1 MTIYIPSVNT
11 STDSFLMWIN
21 NSNKAFSALSNNAV
35 TTNSNNAIGN
45 SGITGLFTANAL
57 FANMSFNVGY
67 STQNVVMS
75 NTSLIF
81 NNTST
86 INAIYSRDG
95 FIINYAGGN
104 TRYTTASLSIA
115 GTTNI
120 NSTNVTSINA
130 SFSNTLLIGNS
141 TIRTTINSSA
151 ISVNTLNVSKFTL
164 NSISFGTLTT
174 EANSYFDYYGLRLNW
189 TPSNGPA
196 TNTFINGQGLV
207 TSGNVY
213 ANGIYAENGF
223 FIRDKA
229 SGGYVKAFTVQTT
242 TTTTT
247 TTPPSGP
254 PVTTTTTK
262 STVVNES
269 NTVFASQNNYF
280 SYGLTSNGNVGI
292 AVGIPDFKGLSPL
305 HIARQRTSGIKA
317 LNTDSMTVIE
327 SDTANTFVEFRH
339 KDSVGSLSGMIF
351 VDTSQSGYLV
361 YNTNYGSQGG
371 TLRAGAY
378 NAINF
383 EVGGTDTLFANGVAS
398 KPVMMQV
405 TPSYVSSNVALRLNG
420 STSSY
425 TELVSNSSPTAG
437 GIRFTLPS
445 NTGTANFVM
454 TATDGAGKL
463 GWANAAVLITGS
475 SLSLNT
481 FTTSLNGVIGTSL
494 KVQTSLGVGTEPSGV
509 AGEIRATDD
518 ITAFYSSDI
527 SLKTNIKPIEN
538 ALEKIDQI
546 NGVSFDWTDSHLM
559 EHGGEDDYFNRKHDV
574 GVIAQEIEK
583 VLPEVVGT
591 RENGIKAVKYDRI
604 VALLI
609 QGIKELKSE
618 LDEVKSKN
626 CCSCGGK

>member
-57 FANMSFNVGY
+57 FANISFNIGY

-81 NNTST
+81 NSTST
-86 INAIYSRDG
+86 INTVYTRDG
-95 FIINYAGGN
+95 FTINTAGSN
-104 TRYTTASLSIA
+104 TRYTGASLSIA
-115 GTTNI
+115 GTTNV

-130 SFSNTLLIGNS
+130 TFSNTIVVGN
-141 TIRTTINSSA
+141 TIITRSNITADTISFKAFSA
-151 ISVNTLNVSKFTL
+151 ISALKFP
-164 NSISFGTLTT
+164 GV
-174 EANSYFDYYGLRLNW
+174 EANSSFDYYGLRLNW
-189 TPSNGPA
+189 TPSNGPPA
-196 TNTFINGQGLV
+196 NTFINGQGLR

-223 FIRDKA
+223 FIRDKT
-229 SGGYVKAFTVQTT
+229 SGAYVTIVNLKTDTP
-242 TTTTT
+242 
-247 TTPPSGP
+247 PPSGGGQQT
-254 PVTTTTTK
+254 PVTNYTTVY
-262 STVVNES
+262 STNS
-269 NTVFASQNNYF
+269 SFISQNNYF

-292 AVGIPDFKGLSPL
+292 AVGIPDFRGLSPL

-317 LNTDSMTVIE
+317 LNTDSMAVIE
-327 SDTANTFVEFRH
+327 SDTLNTFVEFRH

-398 KPVMMQV
+398 KPVIMQV
-405 TPSYVSSNVALRLNG
+405 NPSYVSSNVVIRLNG

-425 TELVSNSSPTAG
+425 TEIASNTSPTTG

-454 TATDGAGKL
+454 TSIDGTGKL
-463 GWANAAVLITGS
+463 GFANVASLISGS
-475 SLSLNT
+475 DLTYRKLY
-481 FTTSLNGVIGTSL
+481 TTLDGNIGTDL
-494 KVQTSLGVGTEPSGV
+494 KVVRSLGVGTDPSGT
-509 AGEIRATDD
+509 AGGIRATDD
-518 ITAFYSSDI
+518 ITAFFSSDI

-538 ALEKIDQI
+538 ALEKINQI

-609 QGIKELKSE
+609 QGIKELKAE
-618 LDEVKSKN
+618 LDEVKNKN
-626 CCSCGGK
+626 CCSCGSK

>member
-57 FANMSFNVGY
+57 FANISFNIGY

-81 NNTST
+81 NSTST
-86 INAIYSRDG
+86 INTVYTRDG
-95 FIINYAGGN
+95 FTINTAGSN
-104 TRYTTASLSIA
+104 TRYTGASLSIA
-115 GTTNI
+115 GTTNV

-130 SFSNTLLIGNS
+130 TFSNTIVVGN
-141 TIRTTINSSA
+141 TIITRSNITADTISFKAFSA
-151 ISVNTLNVSKFTL
+151 ISALKFP
-164 NSISFGTLTT
+164 GV
-174 EANSYFDYYGLRLNW
+174 EANSSFDYYGLRLNW
-189 TPSNGPA
+189 TPSNGPPA
-196 TNTFINGQGLV
+196 NTFINGQGLI
-207 TSGNVY
+207 TSGDVTANNFY
-213 ANGIYAENGF
+213 AKNNFYM
-223 FIRDKA
+223 RQPD
-229 SGGYVKAFTVQTT
+229 GGYVKAFTLQTT

-269 NTVFASQNNYF
+269 NTVFVSQNNYF

-317 LNTDSMTVIE
+317 LNTDSMAVIE
-327 SDTANTFVEFRH
+327 SDTLNTFVEFRH
-339 KDSVGSLSGMIF
+339 KDSVGSSSGMIF

-398 KPVMMQV
+398 KPVIMQV
-405 TPSYVSSNVALRLNG
+405 SPSYVSSNVALRLNG

-425 TELVSNSSPTAG
+425 TELVSNASPTAG

-518 ITAFYSSDI
+518 ITAFFSSDI

-546 NGVSFDWTDSHLM
+546 NGVSFDWTDSHLI

>member
-57 FANMSFNVGY
+57 FANISFNIGY

-81 NNTST
+81 NSTST
-86 INAIYSRDG
+86 INTVYTRDG
-95 FIINYAGGN
+95 FTINTAGSN
-104 TRYTTASLSIA
+104 TRYTGASLSIA
-115 GTTNI
+115 GTTNV

-130 SFSNTLLIGNS
+130 TFSNTIVVGN
-141 TIRTTINSSA
+141 TIITRSNITADTISFKAFSA
-151 ISVNTLNVSKFTL
+151 ISALKFP
-164 NSISFGTLTT
+164 GV
-174 EANSYFDYYGLRLNW
+174 EANSSFDYYGLRLNW
-189 TPSNGPA
+189 TPSNGPPA
-196 TNTFINGQGLV
+196 NTFINGQGLR

-223 FIRDKA
+223 FIRDKT
-229 SGGYVKAFTVQTT
+229 SGAYVTIVNLKTDTP
-242 TTTTT
+242 
-247 TTPPSGP
+247 PPSGGGQQT
-254 PVTTTTTK
+254 PVTNYTTVY
-262 STVVNES
+262 STNS
-269 NTVFASQNNYF
+269 SFISQNNYF

-292 AVGIPDFKGLSPL
+292 AVGIPDFRGLSPL

-317 LNTDSMTVIE
+317 LNTDSMAVIE
-327 SDTANTFVEFRH
+327 SDTLNTFVEFRH

-398 KPVMMQV
+398 KPVIMQV
-405 TPSYVSSNVALRLNG
+405 NPSYVSSNVVIRLNG

-425 TELVSNSSPTAG
+425 TEIASNTSPTTG

-454 TATDGAGKL
+454 TSIDGTGKL
-463 GWANAAVLITGS
+463 GFANVASLISGS
-475 SLSLNT
+475 DLTYRKLY
-481 FTTSLNGVIGTSL
+481 TTLDGNIGTDL
-494 KVQTSLGVGTEPSGV
+494 KVVRSLGVGTDPSGT
-509 AGEIRATDD
+509 AGDIRATDD
-518 ITAFYSSDI
+518 ITAYFSSDI

-538 ALEKIDQI
+538 ALEKINQI

-609 QGIKELKSE
+609 QGIKELKAE
-618 LDEVKSKN
+618 LDEVKNKN
-626 CCSCGGK
+626 CCSCGSK